1 MRHRSLLI
9 ILGAVLVDMIGFG
22 IIIPLI
28 PFYAEEM
35 GASPFEV
42 TLLFASF
49 SAMQLVATPLWGRVS
64 DRHGRRLLLVA
75 GLFASALSH
84 LIYGLAGTLTL
95 LFVSRMTAGAAG
107 GTISIAQAYVA
118 DTTTDD
124 DRAKGMGWIGAA
136 SGLGVML
143 GPGIGGYFSQWGLG
157 MPGFIAAGL
166 AAANAVA
173 ALLFLP
179 ESRPAH
185 AEAEFRSGEA
195 ATLRGWANAMTRYP
209 LSLLLGIYF
218 LAIASFTG
226 MLSVL
231 ALYLERAFA
240 FDGESMGYVMMLSGA
255 VTVLV
260 RGAMLGPLVKR
271 FGEVNTARLG
281 AAVLA
286 LSLLLVPVIPGGLW
300 IAAVAPLWA
309 MGAGTLFPALATMVS
324 RATDRGSQGSVLG
337 GSQVVGGLG
346 RVLGPAAAGLLF
358 QHWSE
363 AGPFVVGAVVV
374 GVALLLAARIPPP
387 STFPRHAPPAG
398 PVVPTGPS
406 APGSAAARPGPPSEG
421 GSEARTER
429 R

>member
-1 MRHRSLLI
+1 MRHRSMLI
-9 ILGAVLVDMIGFG
+9 IMATVLVDMIGFG

-49 SAMQLVATPLWGRVS
+49 SAMQLVATPLWGRIS
-64 DRHGRRLLLVA
+64 DRHGRRPLLVA
-75 GLFASALSH
+75 GLFASAASH
-84 LIYGLAGTLTL
+84 LIYGLAGTLSL
-95 LFVSRMTAGAAG
+95 LFISRMTAGAAG

-118 DTTTDD
+118 DTTTDE

-157 MPGFIAAGL
+157 TPGFIAAGL
-166 AAANAVA
+166 AALNGVA

-179 ESRPAH
+179 ESRPPQ
-185 AEAEFRSGEA
+185 AELEFEAGEA
-195 ATLRGWANAMTRYP
+195 ATLRGWAAAMTRFP

-218 LAIASFTG
+218 LAIASFNG
-226 MLSVL
+226 MISVL

-271 FGEVNTARLG
+271 FGEVNTARFG
-281 AAVLA
+281 AVTLA
-286 LSLLLVPVIPGGLW
+286 LSIALVPVIPHGLW

-324 RATDRGSQGSVLG
+324 RATDAASQGSVMG

-346 RVLGPAAAGLLF
+346 RVLGPAGAGLLF
-358 QHWSE
+358 QHWSKQ
-363 AGPFVVGAVVV
+363 GPFWTGAVVV
-374 GVALLLAARIPPP
+374 VAAALLAGRIPPP
-387 STFPRHAPPAG
+387 STFRRRPPSPGAGVPGAPPHAGAAPREPGETAG
-398 PVVPTGPS
+398 PATG
-406 APGSAAARPGPPSEG
+406 
-421 GSEARTER
+421 
-429 R
+429 

>member
-1 MRHRSLLI
+1 MLI
-9 ILGAVLVDMIGFG
+9 IMATVLVDMIGFG

-49 SAMQLVATPLWGRVS
+49 SAMQLVATPLWGRIS

-75 GLFASALSH
+75 GLFASAASH
-84 LIYGLAGTLTL
+84 LIYGLAGTLSL
-95 LFVSRMTAGAAG
+95 LFLSRMTAGAAG

-118 DTTTDD
+118 DTTTDE

-157 MPGFIAAGL
+157 TPGFIAAGL
-166 AAANAVA
+166 AAANGIA

-179 ESRPAH
+179 ESRPPQAREEF
-185 AEAEFRSGEA
+185 EAGEA
-195 ATLRGWANAMTRYP
+195 ATLAGWAAAMTRYP

-218 LAIASFTG
+218 LAISSFTG

-260 RGAMLGPLVKR
+260 RGALLGPMVKR
-271 FGEVNTARLG
+271 FGEVNTARVG
-281 AAVLA
+281 ALLLA
-286 LSLLLVPVIPGGLW
+286 LSIALVPVVPGGLW

-324 RATDRGSQGSVLG
+324 RATDAGSQGSVLG

-363 AGPFVVGAVVV
+363 RGPFLAAAVVV
-374 GVALLLAARIPPP
+374 TLALLLAARIPPP
-387 STFPRHAPPAG
+387 STFRRHRA
-398 PVVPTGPS
+398 PS
-406 APGSAAARPGPPSEG
+406 AEATRDGDDRAGTPPPPPGATAGERP
-421 GSEARTER
+421 R
-429 R
+429 